1 MGMQSAKLIV
11 LEGPDGAGKS
21 TVAIELVK
29 RLKKEGIDAIN
40 LAFPGNSE
48 GSLGELVYRL
58 HHDSKSVGVNSIS
71 PAAIQALHVAAH
83 LDAIEDVIKPSI
95 NSGSTV
101 VLDRYWWSTVVYG
114 QFNGVNNEIIS
125 KLINI
130 EKLYFDPLRPDY
142 VFLLKREDTS
152 NCVASADRNTLSSLY
167 SRFIEDETFNYP
179 VHEVSNN
186 QSIQQTVEDI
196 WLIISKNLA
205 N

>member
-1 MGMQSAKLIV
+1 MQSAKLIV

>member
-167 SRFIEDETFNYP
+167 SRFIDDETFNYP